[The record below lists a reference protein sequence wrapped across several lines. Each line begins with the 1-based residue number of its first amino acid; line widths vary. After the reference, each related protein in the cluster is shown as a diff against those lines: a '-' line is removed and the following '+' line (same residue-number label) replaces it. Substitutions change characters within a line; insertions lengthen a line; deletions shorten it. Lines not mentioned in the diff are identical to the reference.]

1 MIKNMEKTRETEVKE
16 TSVTLAENNDKTG
29 DEEVIKV
36 SAVKETED
44 IGSGFDMFMEG
55 DRKSVV

>member
-44 IGSGFDMFMEG
+44 IG
-55 DRKSVV
+55 